1 LEAFSPVKFTKMHG
15 LGNDFVVVNG
25 FVEHLDEALLADV
38 SRRLCDRHFGIGSD
52 GLILVLPSRTANFRM
67 RMLNPDGS
75 EAERCGNG
83 IRCFGKYVYDHGL
96 TKETALTVET
106 LPGIQQLKLTV
117 ESGKATA
124 LRVDM
129 GEPRWNRADIPM
141 RGDNKPAVN
150 ETLKVEGE
158 RLEVTCVSMGN
169 PHCLA
174 FVRNV
179 DSCPVEKL
187 GPALETHNAFPQR
200 TNVHFVEV
208 IDSHALKV
216 RTWERGAGITLA
228 CGTGAC
234 ASVVAAALTD
244 RAARTATVQL
254 PGGPLEIQW
263 QGNNHVV
270 MTGPAEE
277 VFQGEISL

>member
-1 LEAFSPVKFTKMHG
+1 MKFTKMHG
-15 LGNDFVVVNG
+15 LGNDFVVVDTL
-25 FVEHLDEALLADV
+25 EAQIDETRLPDV

-52 GLILVLPSRTANFRM
+52 GLILVLPSRAANFRM

-75 EAERCGNG
+75 EAEMCGNG

-117 ESGKATA
+117 EAGKATA

-129 GEPRWNRADIPM
+129 GEPRWSRADIPM
-141 RGDNKPAVN
+141 RGDNQPAVN

-169 PHCLA
+169 PHCLV
-174 FVRNV
+174 FVKSV

-187 GPALETHNAFPQR
+187 GPAIETHNAFPQR

-208 IDSHALKV
+208 LDSHALKV

-234 ASVVAAALTD
+234 ACVVAAALTD
-244 RAARTATVQL
+244 RASRSATVHL

-263 QGNNHVV
+263 QGHNHVV

-277 VFQGEISL
+277 VFHGEICL